1 MSIALLV
8 PVLVAILAIL
18 VLLVDLAPGEGGRR
32 GVGGLTAMG
41 LTGILFA
48 TWFVPDSTAM
58 DGRWVADAFT
68 RYAQMVVLAAAA
80 LGAIGTIDHADR
92 RFPTR
97 QAEYYLLYL
106 ASVFGMVLMSG
117 ARDVVLLVVAFE
129 TMSIPLYA
137 LAAMHKDQKL
147 GVEGAVKLYLT
158 GAVSAAVT
166 VYGLSFLV
174 GAAGGTTYAEIAAAP
189 PGPMVALGAMLALA
203 GVAYKLGAVP
213 FHFWVPDAYQ
223 AAPGPFVAFLSV
235 APKAAGVAGLARLLT
250 EALQQNR
257 TAWAGLLVA
266 VAVLTMLAG
275 NLMAVPQNNV
285 RRLLA
290 YSGIAH
296 MGLLLVALS
305 VGTAEG
311 MSAILF
317 YLATYVAS
325 NMGAFFVVEAV
336 GAQLGDELPAWAGLA
351 RRSPALSL
359 VLLISL
365 LSLAGV
371 PFVAGFWGKI
381 LLFWAAWRGGAEALV
396 LLGALLA
403 VLGLF
408 YYLRVAR
415 AVYIDEPTDRSPI
428 QVGLPTWVALFI
440 ALAGMVGMGLYPT
453 PFVSAATDGGE
464 ALVPAAKVASG
475 P

>member
-8 PVLVAILAIL
+8 PILVAALAVI
-18 VLLVDLAPGEGGRR
+18 VLLADLAPGDSGRR
-32 GVGGLTAMG
+32 GVGALTAMG
-41 LTGILFA
+41 LAGILFGA
-48 TWFVPDSTAM
+48 WFVPDSTAI
-58 DGRWVADAFT
+58 DGRWVADGFT
-68 RYAQMVVLAAAA
+68 RYAQMIVLAASA
-80 LGAIGTIDHADR
+80 LGAIATIDHADR
-92 RFPTR
+92 RFATR
-97 QAEYYLLYL
+97 QGEYYLLYL
-106 ASVFGMVLMSG
+106 ASVFGMVLLSG
-117 ARDVVLLVVAFE
+117 ARDVVLFVVAFE

-137 LAAMHKDQKL
+137 LAAMHKDQKK

-174 GAAGGTTYAEIAAAP
+174 GAAGGTTYAEIAAAT
-189 PGPMVALGAMLALA
+189 PGPMLALGGMLALA
-203 GVAYKLGAVP
+203 GLAYKLGAVP
-213 FHFWVPDAYQ
+213 FHFWVPDVYE

-235 APKAAGVAGLARLLT
+235 APKAAGVAGLTRLLT
-250 EALQQNR
+250 EALHPMR
-257 TAWAGLLVA
+257 ASWAPLLLA
-266 VAVLTMLAG
+266 VAVVTLVAG

-311 MSAILF
+311 VSAILF

-336 GAQLGDELPAWAGLA
+336 GSNVGDELPAWAGLA
-351 RRSPALSL
+351 RRSPALGL
-359 VLLISL
+359 VMLVSL

-381 LLFWAAWRGGAEALV
+381 LLFWAAWRGGAEPYV
-396 LLGALLA
+396 LLGSLLA
-403 VLGLF
+403 VLALF

-415 AVYIDEPTDRSPI
+415 SVYIDEPVDRSPI
-428 QVGLPTWVALFI
+428 KVGLPTWVALFI
-440 ALAGMVGMGLYPT
+440 ALGGMVGMGLYPT
-453 PFVSAATDGGE
+453 PFVSAAMDGGN
-464 ALVPAAKVASG
+464 ALIPAVKVASER
-475 P
+475 